1 MVLEQ
6 KEMVKKAELA
16 FEDFCRAMKERI
28 GSTFAEKDKSIIK
41 NVFVNGY
48 MKALDDLVNMAK
60 QNLN

>member
-1 MVLEQ
+1 M
-6 KEMVKKAELA
+6 MKKAELA

-48 MKALDDLVNMAK
+48 MKALDDLITMAK